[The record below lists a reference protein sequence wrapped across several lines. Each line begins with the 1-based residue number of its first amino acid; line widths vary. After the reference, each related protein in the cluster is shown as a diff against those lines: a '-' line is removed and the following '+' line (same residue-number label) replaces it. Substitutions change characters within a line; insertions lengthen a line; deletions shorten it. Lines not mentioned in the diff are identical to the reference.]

1 MARVTVVEKRKNSV
15 LLIAIEDL
23 YKEQSPFE
31 EDEIFV
37 DCSGMHI
44 WVYEKVAKGQ
54 IVEFSFRKDVA
65 REEIVPLLDIYPADA
80 RYAEKYY
87 FQDDFAVAYDDFIS
101 DFVPLKTNI
110 KRSFVK
116 KEIRNWTKC

>member
-1 MARVTVVEKRKNSV
+1 MARVAVVEKRKNGV
-15 LLIAIEDL
+15 LLIAIEDF

-44 WVYEKVAKGQ
+44 WVYEKV
-54 IVEFSFRKDVA
+54 V
-65 REEIVPLLDIYPADA
+65 DA

-110 KRSFVK
+110 KRRFVK